1 VFVAMLV
8 VAAGCGGSTE
18 SAEEPS
24 GQATAAST
32 DSTPS
37 DTTSDAPPL
46 VGRWERVNECPQ
58 LVKALN
64 QAGLG
69 AIAPSVAGE
78 YFPEASPKQLARKDD
93 LCKGAEPFV
102 HSHFFDD
109 AGMFGS
115 LDENLEQVDDGIYE
129 IVDDGRIHI
138 GPNPDVGVV
147 FRYEVDG
154 DALSLSPVLTP
165 ALKKQALEHPLEFSP
180 AGWGWPSVT
189 RVMNGSGLT
198 ATAGAESGSRN
209 PRVTPTAAKLEVRGS
224 AELS

>member
-1 VFVAMLV
+1 MKATICLLLVAMV
-8 VAAGCGGSTE
+8 VLAAGCGGSTE

-24 GQATAAST
+24 GQSTAT
-32 DSTPS
+32 DSTTS
-37 DTTSDAPPL
+37 DSTSDAPPL

-69 AIAPSVAGE
+69 AIAPSVAGD

-93 LCKGAEPFV
+93 LCTGAEPFV

-115 LDENLEQVDDGIYE
+115 LDENEDQVDDGMYE
-129 IVDDGRIHI
+129 ILDDGRFRI
-138 GPNPDVGVV
+138 GNADVGAV
-147 FRYEVDG
+147 FRYEIDG

-165 ALKKQALEHPLEFSP
+165 AMKKQALAHPLEFSQ
-180 AGWGWPSVT
+180 AGWAVAVSYPGHEWK
-189 RVMNGSGLT
+189 RVDCHSWC
-198 ATAGAESGSRN
+198 
-209 PRVTPTAAKLEVRGS
+209 
-224 AELS
+224 

>member
-1 VFVAMLV
+1 MTIRLLLVAILV
-8 VAAGCGGSTE
+8 VAAGCGGSGE

-24 GQATAAST
+24 GQSTAAATESAT
-32 DSTPS
+32 S

-69 AIAPSVAGE
+69 AVAPAMVGD

-102 HSHFFDD
+102 HSHFFDE

-115 LDENLEQVDDGIYE
+115 LDENQNRVDDGMYE
-129 IVDDGRIHI
+129 ILDEGRFRI
-138 GPNPDVGVV
+138 GNADVGVV
-147 FRYEVDG
+147 FRYEIEG
-154 DALSLSPVLTP
+154 DALSLSPVLTQ
-165 ALKKQALEHPLEFSP
+165 AMKKQALAHPLEFSD
-180 AGWGWPSVT
+180 AGWAVAVSYPGHEWKRVDCVGWC
-189 RVMNGSGLT
+189 
-198 ATAGAESGSRN
+198 
-209 PRVTPTAAKLEVRGS
+209 
-224 AELS
+224 